1 MSGDRVVFFGD
12 AMTTVVHGV
21 REVTHLLG
29 EPPVVVG
36 GLAVLSRLA
45 RPYRATVDLDIVDR
59 GSRDA
64 PHLEVLRSAEGA
76 TAIAPAAV
84 LLVTPMGPVKVDVLA
99 VRQVEIDA
107 PSDDPGDRLHASA
120 HAWANDTA
128 TPLML
133 EAIPSDGP
141 PVVVVARV
149 SQPGPLVAMKLQAI
163 MNRSAEKRATDLMDI
178 VRLALDAGSG
188 PLVRAGL
195 ADLSQRV
202 SADVALHVDLWFVRR
217 RAQSLRALRQSG
229 DADISMDDLD
239 LVADL
244 LLGACRRG

>member
-1 MSGDRVVFFGD
+1 
-12 AMTTVVHGV
+12 
-21 REVTHLLG
+21 
-29 EPPVVVG
+29 
-36 GLAVLSRLA
+36 
-45 RPYRATVDLDIVDR
+45 
-59 GSRDA
+59 
-64 PHLEVLRSAEGA
+64 
-76 TAIAPAAV
+76 
-84 LLVTPMGPVKVDVLA
+84 
-99 VRQVEIDA
+99 
-107 PSDDPGDRLHASA
+107 
-120 HAWANDTA
+120 
-128 TPLML
+128 ML

-163 MNRSAEKRATDLMDI
+163 MNRSAEKQATDLMDI
-178 VRLALDAGSG
+178 VRLALDVGSG

>member
-1 MSGDRVVFFGD
+1 
-12 AMTTVVHGV
+12 
-21 REVTHLLG
+21 
-29 EPPVVVG
+29 
-36 GLAVLSRLA
+36 
-45 RPYRATVDLDIVDR
+45 
-59 GSRDA
+59 
-64 PHLEVLRSAEGA
+64 
-76 TAIAPAAV
+76 
-84 LLVTPMGPVKVDVLA
+84 
-99 VRQVEIDA
+99 
-107 PSDDPGDRLHASA
+107 
-120 HAWANDTA
+120 
-128 TPLML
+128 ML

-163 MNRSAEKRATDLMDI
+163 MNRSAEKQATDLMDI

-202 SADVALHVDLWFVRR
+202 SADVALHVVLWFVRR